1 MFDSRQSHLVHFIV
15 VLQSQHPGTD
25 GLTGIGNSPHFI
37 WIKVRVLRVFLQFVE
52 NLCNPNTVYWNER
65 QKV

>member
-25 GLTGIGNSPHFI
+25 GLTGIGHRPHFI
-37 WIKVRVLRVFLQFVE
+37 GIKVRVLRVFLQFVE
-52 NLCNPNTVYWNER
+52 NLCNPNRVY
-65 QKV
+65 